1 MKIVAVTAFL
11 LLAFGAS
18 THAAL
23 AVNAGSLAIPLGS
36 PSTIERVVGR
46 SLLLRITGNAEGLEV
61 QISSSRPVRGCFP
74 NLLHRAP
81 HGPDPSEVL
90 PWQIAAGRFPNI
102 RYIPVCGRA
111 LMVEISLVSP
121 LLSGDKTRF
130 TAGELVVSIKP
141 RTKVSHAGH

>member
-1 MKIVAVTAFL
+1 MKTIALTAFL

-23 AVNAGSLAIPLGS
+23 AAGAGPLAIPLAS
-36 PSTIERVVGR
+36 PSAIERAVSR

-61 QISSSRPVRGCFP
+61 ELISTKPVRGCFH
-74 NLLHRAP
+74 NLVHRAP

-90 PWQIAAGRFPNI
+90 PWQVAAGRFPNI
-102 RYIPVCGRA
+102 RSIPVCGHA

-121 LLSGDKTRF
+121 ILSSDKTRF
-130 TAGELVVSIKP
+130 TAGELVVTIKP
-141 RTKVSHAGH
+141 RNKVSNAGA